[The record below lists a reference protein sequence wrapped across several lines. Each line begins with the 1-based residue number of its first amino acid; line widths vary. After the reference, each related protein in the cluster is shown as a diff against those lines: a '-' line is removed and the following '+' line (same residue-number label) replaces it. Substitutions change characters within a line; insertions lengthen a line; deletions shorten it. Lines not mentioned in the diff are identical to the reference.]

1 MSIAMVVEI
10 GGINYCT
17 FTLTF
22 FHNVCK
28 LFLNI

>member
-17 FTLTF
+17 FALTF